1 MKYILFKGSMNPK
14 SPMEATDSKL
24 KELSDIGY
32 KQGKD
37 YDVVSLKVLED
48 MLGKAGGGIMDINQM
63 TRPIHMAGGGDTEL
77 KGLLQALTIQLMLE
91 KGMEGSTLMPSG
103 NPDTIKR
110 LEDRIQEIKIELGE

>member
-1 MKYILFKGSMNPK
+1 MNPK

-24 KELSDIGY
+24 KELSSIGY

-63 TRPIHMAGGGDTEL
+63 TRPVRMAGGG
-77 KGLLQALTIQLMLE
+77 
-91 KGMEGSTLMPSG
+91 MPG
-103 NPDTIKR
+103 GY
-110 LEDRIQEIKIELGE
+110 EEAIKILQIEIDSLKMGDVLEGTDSSKSIQSKQNLMDYYIGKRDE